1 MRMNIDRDKENNAF
15 REWTSNWVSEWKRER
30 VKAKVGKWK
39 MKVIQIFFLHGGH
52 KKENLLQAKDY
63 LVFEQHWARVV

>member
-15 REWTSNWVSEWKRER
+15 REWTSNWASER

-39 MKVIQIFFLHGGH
+39 MKVIRIFFFKAGI
-52 KKENLLQAKDY
+52 KRENLLQAIDY
-63 LVFEQHWARVV
+63 LVQKQHWARDV